1 MERKRQDC
9 RSRRCRIMVP
19 KVPRKAKVSPVEIMD
34 PTERHTCGW
43 GPLKRDW
50 HLLYF
55 YAVPWMLLT
64 SFFFWQNFVKLRDW
78 WSWPLRWFGDLIT
91 LSRYDGSFTCK
102 LAKCGTCSD
111 DEKVLPR
118 QPYHTGIT
126 DNSLSTNTAVM
137 GLTTQCFSLMLA
149 SCLMIRRTPSKPR
162 PTPYVNLTSLLS
174 KYLKLKQISSKI
186 KSLEELSRTSTL

>member
-1 MERKRQDC
+1 MQIQRSASARNAGNLLDGKWPRSWRERGRTVNRGGAGLWCQKSLEKRKFPLWKLQNGILVAEVY
-9 RSRRCRIMVP
+9 S
-19 KVPRKAKVSPVEIMD
+19 SEID
-34 PTERHTCGW
+34 I
-43 GPLKRDW
+43 
-50 HLLYF
+50 Y
-55 YAVPWMLLT
+55 YT
-64 SFFFWQNFVKLRDW
+64 STQSHGCFLHH
-78 WSWPLRWFGDLIT
+78 SWPLRWFEDLIT

-149 SCLMIRRTPSKPR
+149 SCLIYSLCKP
-162 PTPYVNLTSLLS
+162 YFLT
-174 KYLKLKQISSKI
+174 KQIPQAKTDLKQDQ
-186 KSLEELSRTSTL
+186 ESRRVITDFNPLKA